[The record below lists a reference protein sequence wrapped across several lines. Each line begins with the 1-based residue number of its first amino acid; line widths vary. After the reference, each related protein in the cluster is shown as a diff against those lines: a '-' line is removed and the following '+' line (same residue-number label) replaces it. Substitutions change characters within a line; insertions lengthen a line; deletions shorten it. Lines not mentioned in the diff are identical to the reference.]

1 MLSIKELFNKLFE
14 LIGAFEKRAQF
25 AIVLLLI
32 TSTVIPIYEFKYFS
46 DQLEQCKQ
54 ELKNNTIA
62 CELRTKLLSDKVEE
76 KDKEINEIL
85 KYYSQ
90 KFENM
95 YNDVNKSINQIKN
108 DK

>member
-1 MLSIKELFNKLFE
+1 MLFTEEIKTKFLE
-14 LIGAFEKRAQF
+14 LISAFDKRAQF
-25 AIVLLLI
+25 VILILLATSILI
-32 TSTVIPIYEFKYFS
+32 PVYGFKYFN

-62 CELRTKLLSDKVEE
+62 CELRTKILSDKVEE

-95 YNDVNKSINQIKN
+95 YNDVNRSINKIKK